1 MSVKKEF
8 RGQGIARMMVRKL
21 EDHAKAAGYIKVV
34 LETNIAW
41 DSAVNLYKSCGYK
54 EFIMEAEMIH
64 LSKEI

>member
-8 RGQGIARMMVRKL
+8 RGQGIASMIVRQL
-21 EDHAKAAGYIKVV
+21 EERAKAAGYRKVV

-41 DSAVNLYKSCGYK
+41 DSAANLYKRCGYK
-54 EFIMEAEMIH
+54 EYKLEDERIH